1 LGDLKILKSMNNR
14 FNQLLLYL
22 EKKMISS
29 QNMVAIK
36 SDASY
41 RKYYR
46 LENNILVMDASS
58 EKGESVSKFSEV
70 ARILHSFD
78 LSAPKILDVNKEEGF
93 ILLED
98 FGDKVFSKYMNRE
111 NKKDLYK
118 KAIDVLVDIKFKSHQ
133 NRSSLSKLEIY
144 NFEELH
150 KESILFIE
158 WFIEQKIGMQISNK
172 KRAEFYQILQ
182 EAFLNIKSQNDTL
195 VLRDYHVDN
204 LILKDHKESLRQV
217 GLIDFQDAL
226 LGSSFYDLASL
237 LEDVRMPLNQDEKEE
252 LIKYYISMTNEKYEK
267 VREEINF
274 FSLQRN
280 LKILG
285 IFNRLSIRDGKAQY
299 LEYLPATFKFIKSNL
314 KSSLFI
320 DMKKWIEELQIRE
333 LQL

>member
-1 LGDLKILKSMNNR
+1 MNNR

-22 EKKMISS
+22 EKQKISS
-29 QNMVAIK
+29 KNLVAIK
-36 SDASY
+36 SDASF

-46 LENNILVMDASS
+46 LENNILIMDAAP
-58 EKGESVSKFSEV
+58 EKGESVLKFSKI
-70 ARILHSFD
+70 ARILHSFN
-78 LSAPKILDVNKEEGF
+78 LSAPEILDVNHEEGF

-98 FGDKVFSKYMNRE
+98 FGDKIFSTYMNKE

-118 KAIDVLVDIKFKSHQ
+118 KAIDVLIDIKIKSRQ
-133 NRSSLSKLEIY
+133 NKSSLSKLTTY
-144 NFEELH
+144 NFKELYR
-150 KESILFIE
+150 ESILFIE
-158 WFIEQKIGMQISNK
+158 WFIEQKLGMQISNK
-172 KRAEFYQILQ
+172 KRDEFFQILQ

-204 LILKDHKESLRQV
+204 LILKDHQEPLKQV
-217 GLIDFQDAL
+217 GLLDFQDAL

-237 LEDVRMPLNQDEKEE
+237 LEDVRMPLNENEKEE
-252 LIKYYISMTNEKYEK
+252 LIKYYINMTNESDEK

-285 IFNRLSIRDGKAQY
+285 IFNRLSIRDGKARY
-299 LEYLPATFKFIKSNL
+299 LEYLPATFYFIKLNL

-320 DMKKWIEELQIRE
+320 DMKEWIEELQIKE